1 MNPKSVRTTTQNLRS
16 ACVMLAIGAGLLLPS
31 SARVQD
37 ASAAKSLEETRLVMN
52 KWIETQQI
60 ISKERNEWQQGKE
73 ILVGRLDV
81 VRKEV
86 STLEEKIQQAQTSVA
101 DAEKK
106 RAALVADNDQF
117 KSTGARLTQAVTR
130 MEGEIRRLHKMLP
143 EPVQER
149 LQPLF
154 QRIPEDPEKTRA
166 SAAERFQNV
175 LGILNEVNKANYEIN
190 VNYEV
195 RNLSDGKPAEVQAVY
210 VGLAQAY
217 FVSPHGD
224 AGIGRPGADGWL
236 WEPAK
241 SIAGAV
247 LSTVE
252 MIQGKQSPAFVP
264 LPVKLK

>member
-1 MNPKSVRTTTQNLRS
+1 MNPKSATRNLRS
-16 ACVMLAIGAGLLLPS
+16 ACLVLAICAGLLLPS

-37 ASAAKSLEETRLVMN
+37 ASASKSLEETRLVMN

-86 STLEEKIQQAQTSVA
+86 SSLEEKIQQAQTSVTE
-101 DAEKK
+101 AETK
-106 RAALVADNDQF
+106 RGALVAENDQL
-117 KSTGARLTQAVTR
+117 KSSGSRLTEAVTR
-130 MEGEIRRLHKMLP
+130 MESEIRRLHKMLP
-143 EPVQER
+143 EPVQAR

-166 SAAERFQNV
+166 SAAERFQSV
-175 LGILNEVNKANYEIN
+175 LGILNEINKANYEIN

-195 RNLSDGKPAEVQAVY
+195 RNLSDGKPSEVQAVY

-217 FVSPHGD
+217 FVSAHGD
-224 AGIGRPGADGWL
+224 AGIGRPGADGWI

-252 MIQGKQSPAFVP
+252 IIQGKQSPAFVP
-264 LPVKLK
+264 LPVKLQ